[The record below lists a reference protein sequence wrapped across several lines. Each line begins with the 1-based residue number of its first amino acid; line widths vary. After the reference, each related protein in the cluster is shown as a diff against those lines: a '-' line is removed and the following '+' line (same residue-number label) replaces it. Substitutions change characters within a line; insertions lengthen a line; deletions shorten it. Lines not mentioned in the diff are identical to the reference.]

1 MADKIINK
9 RNDKEMDKTEMN
21 NNSKNVGYLS
31 NEAFKCYYG
40 SFFIHSELSPFYG
53 IMIPDDAVE
62 QRKLGVNKE
71 RTTVPLKGFI

>member
-40 SFFIHSELSPFYG
+40 FSLFTPSFRRSTAS
-53 IMIPDDAVE
+53 
-62 QRKLGVNKE
+62 
-71 RTTVPLKGFI
+71 